1 MLRYGAAVLIV
12 GVATLLSFLNLE
24 FNRGTP
30 FLLFYA
36 VPPLALLCGGLGP
49 GLVAAGLSGLAVK
62 YVLLAPYYSFALQKS
77 DFTRVGMFVGIQVT
91 LCFLLDSRNH
101 ALRRSEER
109 LSSIIDSAM
118 DAIITMDE
126 NQHVILFN
134 AAAERIFGC
143 SASEVIGK
151 PLDRFLPE
159 RFRAIHRTPVQ
170 RFGITGVSARSM
182 SSPGTLYGQRA
193 NGEEFPLEATI
204 SHSRTGGQT
213 MYTVILRDITERK
226 QSEELA
232 RLYAHRQELDRLK
245 AEFFANISH
254 ELRTPLALILGPV
267 RKMLT
272 AGEMSQA
279 DRRDLE
285 VVERNATLL
294 LRHVNDLLDLSKLDV
309 GKMNAEYAET
319 DLARL
324 GRLVASHFTALASER
339 GLGYHIDIPQSLPAQ
354 VDPQKIERVLVNL
367 LSNAFKF
374 TPAGGSVRLAI
385 YKDNDRAV
393 MEVEDTGSG
402 IPPHMREAIF
412 ERFSRI
418 DAGANRQFVGTGL
431 GLSIVKQFVS
441 LHGGRVTAGG
451 AHRGGGSLF
460 RVELP
465 LVAPAGSRVQDR
477 AEEVRQEAAQQAVA
491 ELAMPNVARR
501 PSGAGRPASTPIV
514 LIVEDNPG
522 MNAFLSD
529 TLSTT
534 YRTVAAFDGQEGL
547 DKALELRPDLIL
559 CDIMMPGMSGDQ
571 LVRELRRRQELD
583 DVPIIL
589 LTAKSDDRLLVQ
601 LLKEGAQDYLL
612 KPFPTEQ
619 LLAKIERLIADR
631 RRMAEELE
639 RLHQLSGC
647 LLQVDDQDRRQMA
660 HELHENIAQY
670 LVALG
675 INLSLVRGADA
686 AMNPKIQRILTTALS
701 LLEVC
706 GSDVRTMSYALHPPL
721 LDYYG
726 LEPAIDWY
734 VKGFALRSGVEVD
747 IEIPAGFG
755 RLPAEFELGL
765 FRIMEEALTR
775 VHRSG
780 RKQATVRVSLDAA
793 EVALEVT
800 DKGEMLPLE
809 GNIPEHS
816 VPELEIAT
824 MRERA
829 RMLGGRLEISSRSDG
844 TTLRA
849 VLPLVSPQSDLSP
862 RSD

>member
-1 MLRYGAAVLIV
+1 VLRYGAAVLIV
-12 GVATLLSFLNLE
+12 GVATLLSLFNLE

-62 YVLLAPYYSFALQKS
+62 YLLLAPYYSVALQQS

-91 LCFLLDSRNH
+91 LCVLLDSRNH

-126 NQHVILFN
+126 NQHVVLFN
-134 AAAERIFGC
+134 AAAEKIFGC

-159 RFRAIHRTPVQ
+159 RFRAIHRKHVQ
-170 RFGITGVSARSM
+170 RFGTTGVSARSM
-182 SSPGTLYGQRA
+182 SSLGTLYGQRA

-213 MYTVILRDITERK
+213 LYTVILRDITERK

-232 RLYAHRQELDRLK
+232 RRYAHTQELDRLK

-267 RKMLT
+267 RKMLA

-285 VVERNATLL
+285 VVERNAALL
-294 LRHVNDLLDLSKLDV
+294 LRHVNDLLDLSKLEV

-339 GLGYHIDIPQSLPAQ
+339 GLGYHIDIPQSLPAH
-354 VDPQKIERVLVNL
+354 VDPHKIERVLVNL

-374 TPAGGSVRLAI
+374 TPAGGSVRLTI
-385 YKDNDRAV
+385 HQDNDRAV
-393 MEVEDTGSG
+393 MEVEDTGPG
-402 IPPHMREAIF
+402 IPPHMRETIF
-412 ERFSRI
+412 ERFSQI

-441 LHGGRVTAGG
+441 LHGGRVTVGR
-451 AHRGGGSLF
+451 AHSGGGSLF

-465 LVAPAGSRVQDR
+465 LVAPAGSAVQDR
-477 AEEVRQEAAQQAVA
+477 TEEVQQEAAQQAVA
-491 ELAMPNVARR
+491 ELALPNAARR
-501 PSGAGRPASTPIV
+501 PSSAAQPASTPIV
-514 LIVEDNPG
+514 LIVEDNPD

-529 TLSTT
+529 TLSAS

-547 DKALELRPDLIL
+547 NKALELRPDLIL

-571 LVRELRRRQELD
+571 LVRELRQRQELD
-583 DVPIIL
+583 DVPIVL
-589 LTAKSDDRLLVQ
+589 LTAKADDRLLVQ
-601 LLKEGAQDYLL
+601 LLKEGAQDYLQ
-612 KPFPTEQ
+612 KPFAAEK
-619 LLAKIERLIADR
+619 LLAKMERLIADR

-639 RLHQLSGC
+639 RLHQLSGR
-647 LLQVDDQDRRQMA
+647 LLQLDDQDRRQMA

-675 INLSLVRGADA
+675 MNLSLVRGADV
-686 AMNPKIQRILTTALS
+686 AMNPQIQRILTTALS

-726 LEPAIDWY
+726 LEPAIDRY
-734 VKGFALRSGVEVD
+734 VKNFVLRSGVEVE
-747 IEIPAGFG
+747 IEIPTGFG

-780 RKQATVRVSLDAA
+780 RKKATVRLFRDAM

-800 DKGEMLPLE
+800 DKGEMLPAE
-809 GNIPEHS
+809 GNIPGHS
-816 VPELEIAT
+816 VRELEIAA

-829 RMLGGRLEISSRSDG
+829 RMLGGRLEIFSRSDG
-844 TTLRA
+844 TELRA
-849 VLPLVSPQSDLSP
+849 VLPLIPPQSDLTP
-862 RSD
+862 RFD